1 VSLYL
6 NPSRKRPVEKPWY
19 ETAFGADYL
28 ARYAHRSER
37 AGAREVAFLK
47 RVLCLSKGARILDL
61 CCGAGRHCRALAG
74 HGYRV
79 VGADLSF
86 ELLRSARAKDR
97 RTSFVRADARHL
109 PLHAEVFDGVV
120 NLFTSFGYFETARED
135 LAVLRG
141 AVRAL
146 RPDGVLVLDFFNL
159 GPTLKG
165 LVARTER
172 RVGRTWLIEERWH
185 DRRRKRLEKRIRIE
199 AVRRPACE
207 LRESVRAY
215 SPAELQRLARRAG
228 LTVLRRYG
236 DLRGAPF
243 YAARSPRC
251 VLVARKDV

>member
-1 VSLYL
+1 M
-6 NPSRKRPVEKPWY
+6 RKRPDEKPWY
-19 ETAFGADYL
+19 ETAFEADYL

-47 RVLCLSKGARILDL
+47 RVLHLPKGARILDL
-61 CCGAGRHCRALAG
+61 CCGAGRHAHALTR

-79 VGADLSF
+79 LGVDLSF
-86 ELLRSARAKDR
+86 ELLRSARKKDPVA
-97 RTSFVRADARHL
+97 SFVRADARHL
-109 PLHAEVFDGVV
+109 PLRTGLFDGVV
-120 NLFTSFGYFETARED
+120 NLFTSFGYFETAQEN

-141 AVRAL
+141 ATRVL
-146 RPDGVLVLDFFNL
+146 RPGGVLVLDFFNL
-159 GPTLKG
+159 RPTLRG

-172 RVGRTWLIEERWH
+172 RVGRAWLIEERGF

-199 AVRRPACE
+199 EPAHPVRE

-228 LTVLRRYG
+228 LTVLQRFG

-243 YAARSPRC
+243 RPSRSPRC